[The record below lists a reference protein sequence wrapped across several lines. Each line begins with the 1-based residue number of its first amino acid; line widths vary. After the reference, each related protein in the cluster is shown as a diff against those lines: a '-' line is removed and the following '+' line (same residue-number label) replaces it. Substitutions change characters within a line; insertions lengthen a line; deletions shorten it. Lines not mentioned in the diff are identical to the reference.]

1 MTIYD
6 YWLNPLAPVAT
17 QVIGYRGELEEFP
30 HDLYSYLLST
40 IREQDQNDVALIWRW
55 LQPMQQF
62 WESQYAQILAIPYL
76 LSPEDCPEPYLNYL
90 RKQIG
95 IMDDMG
101 YLWSA
106 LNEADQRRLI
116 KFFVRFLK
124 YRSTT
129 FGLTEALETMTG
141 QPIYIMNYFDYRWLL
156 SGTLTRDIEGALG
169 REEDGYDSWL
179 LSESDLPV
187 GIMPDTVIVLDVS
200 GVKYYKFKLNYV
212 VSLVERPVPE
222 RVYMKYMG
230 TGAGNYTGIYY
241 DGSDWWAV
249 MAADYIFGQPS
260 GSLSTEPSNF
270 RASFESDELV
280 FDVIIE
286 DDGELNR
293 DKVVGVVRF
302 YRPQSER
309 VYIRY
314 YSLYELFV
322 NYDRWET
329 TQGTATWSETNKNV
343 VLDDGGVNTIIQCI
357 ADGSDEWSSYCV
369 HAQMRHSVNLKYF
382 QIRFMVQDSD
392 NYYYLKLLAP
402 NPPTIPPGIWQL
414 RRVVGG
420 SDSLLATGDLNWL
433 DADVDYFWRIES
445 ITSSRPGGEVQVLR
459 VYQDEDLLVT
469 YDDDPAPWSGNANG
483 TVEIVNEAGGE
494 LTVSRV
500 YVHPLPMEF
509 DFVGP

>member
-6 YWLNPLAPVAT
+6 YWLNPLSPVAT
-17 QVIGYRGELEEFP
+17 QVIGYRGELETFP

-40 IREQDQNDVALIWRW
+40 IREQDQRDVALIWRW

-76 LSPEDCPEPYLNYL
+76 LSPEDCPEPYLDYL

-101 YLWSA
+101 YLWGA

-129 FGLTEALETMTG
+129 FGLNEALTTMTG
-141 QPIYIMNYFDYRWLL
+141 LPISIMNYFDYRWLL
-156 SGTLTRDIEGALG
+156 SGTKTRDIEGALG
-169 REEDGYDSWL
+169 RDEEGYDSWL
-179 LSESDLPV
+179 LSEPDLPV
-187 GIMPDTVIVLDVS
+187 GIMPDTVTILDVA
-200 GVKYYKFKLNYV
+200 GTKYYKFNVNYI

-222 RVYMKYMG
+222 KIYIKYMG
-230 TGAGNYTGIYY
+230 TGAGQYTNLVT
-241 DGSDWWAV
+241 DGTDWWAI
-249 MAADYIFGQPS
+249 MSADYVFGQPS

-280 FDVIIE
+280 FDVLME

-293 DKVVGVVRF
+293 DMVVGIVRF

-314 YSLYELFV
+314 YNLVERFI
-322 NYDRWET
+322 NFDRWDEI
-329 TQGTATWSETNKNV
+329 QGTATWSESGRYVTLYNASV
-343 VLDDGGVNTIIQCI
+343 DTIIQCI
-357 ADGSDEWSSYCV
+357 IDGSDEWSTYCV
-369 HAQMRHSVNLKYF
+369 HVKMKHSVNEKYS
-382 QIRFMVQDSD
+382 QIRFMVQDTD
-392 NYYYLKLLAP
+392 NYYYLKLIPAE
-402 NPPTIPPGIWQL
+402 PPSWPPGTWEL
-414 RRVVGG
+414 RRVVSG
-420 SDSLLATGDLNWL
+420 SDTLLDTGDLEWL
-433 DADVDYFWRIES
+433 DDGVYYFWRIES
-445 ITSSRPGGEVQVLR
+445 ITSERPGGAVQVLR
-459 VYQDEDLLVT
+459 VYQDENLLVT

-483 TVEIVNEAGGE
+483 TVEIVAEATN
-494 LTVSRV
+494 TVTVETV
-500 YVHPLPMEF
+500 YVHPIPMEF